1 MPEGRRNLGSSW
13 QSLMRRQGSI
23 ETDYLNGEI
32 VFLGRKHGI
41 PTPFNAVLQRVANE
55 MAAAR
60 DLPGKYSA
68 EELFAMAERMAASPP
83 PPREND
89 DPE

>member
-1 MPEGRRNLGSSW
+1 MPEGMRNHGSSW

-60 DLPGKYSA
+60 EPPGKHTA
-68 EELFAMAERMAASPP
+68 EELFEMAQRLATGH
-83 PPREND
+83 
-89 DPE
+89 PE